1 MDLAVV
7 GLGKMGLNMALR
19 LLRGGHRVVVY
30 NRSDG
35 PVETAEAE
43 GAEAAGSLEEIAELL
58 DPPRVAWTMLPAG
71 DVTDEHLRALHD
83 VLGEGDL
90 IAEGA
95 NAHYRDSLRR
105 AQEAAEAGLRF
116 VDVGVSGGIW
126 GLENGYSLMAGGPTG
141 DVADLEPALKTLAP
155 AEDEGWGR
163 VGPVGAGH
171 FVKMVHN
178 GIEYGMM
185 QAMAEGFAVMEAKRS
200 FSLEDGAEAP
210 EGQETADVGTEDVQL
225 DLGRVAEVWRS
236 GSVVQSW
243 LLDLTAEVLQGRPRL
258 EGIAPY
264 VPDSGEGRWTV
275 EEAVRLGV
283 PAAAIS
289 AGLFERFASQS
300 ERGFPDRMLSA
311 MRGQFGGHPVKGDAS
326 EAGADGL
333 HEDGTIDVVPG
344 GVQTEG
350 ATTR

>member
-1 MDLAVV
+1 
-7 GLGKMGLNMALR
+7 
-19 LLRGGHRVVVY
+19 
-30 NRSDG
+30 
-35 PVETAEAE
+35 
-43 GAEAAGSLEEIAELL
+43 
-58 DPPRVAWTMLPAG
+58 
-71 DVTDEHLRALHD
+71 
-83 VLGEGDL
+83 
-90 IAEGA
+90 
-95 NAHYRDSLRR
+95 
-105 AQEAAEAGLRF
+105 
-116 VDVGVSGGIW
+116 
-126 GLENGYSLMAGGPTG
+126 
-141 DVADLEPALKTLAP
+141 
-155 AEDEGWGR
+155 
-163 VGPVGAGH
+163 
-171 FVKMVHN
+171 MVHN

-210 EGQETADVGTEDVQL
+210 EGQGTADIGTEDVQL

-258 EGIAPY
+258 ERIAPY

-311 MRGQFGGHPVKGDAS
+311 MRGQFGGHPVKGEAS
-326 EAGADGL
+326 EAGEDGL

>member
-116 VDVGVSGGIW
+116 VDVRATGGI
-126 GLENGYSLMAGGPTG
+126 L
-141 DVADLEPALKTLAP
+141 
-155 AEDEGWGR
+155 
-163 VGPVGAGH
+163 
-171 FVKMVHN
+171 
-178 GIEYGMM
+178 
-185 QAMAEGFAVMEAKRS
+185 
-200 FSLEDGAEAP
+200 
-210 EGQETADVGTEDVQL
+210 
-225 DLGRVAEVWRS
+225 
-236 GSVVQSW
+236 
-243 LLDLTAEVLQGRPRL
+243 
-258 EGIAPY
+258 
-264 VPDSGEGRWTV
+264 
-275 EEAVRLGV
+275 
-283 PAAAIS
+283 
-289 AGLFERFASQS
+289 
-300 ERGFPDRMLSA
+300 
-311 MRGQFGGHPVKGDAS
+311 
-326 EAGADGL
+326 
-333 HEDGTIDVVPG
+333 
-344 GVQTEG
+344 
-350 ATTR
+350 